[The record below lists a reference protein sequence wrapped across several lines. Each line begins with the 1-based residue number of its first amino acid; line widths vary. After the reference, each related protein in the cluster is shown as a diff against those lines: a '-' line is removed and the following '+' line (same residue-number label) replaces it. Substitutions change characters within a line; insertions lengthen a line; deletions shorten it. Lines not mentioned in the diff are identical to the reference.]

1 MKYLGIDYG
10 TKRIGIAISDE
21 SGMMAFPRG
30 ILSGGKS
37 ALEKILDTVRDEQID
52 EIVVGKSM
60 DQSGNRNAIMDDI
73 DVFVEQLHNLTGL
86 PVHTHDERFSSQIA
100 RSFDFTKSD
109 NVASPRKHDLVEHI
123 DDRAAAVMLQ
133 RYLEINA

>member
-10 TKRIGIAISDE
+10 TKRIGIAVSDE

-37 ALEKILDTVRDEQID
+37 ALEKILDTVREERID

-60 DQSGNRNAIMDDI
+60 DQKGNRNAIMDDI
-73 DVFVEQLHNLTGL
+73 DVFVEQIHNLTGL
-86 PVHTHDERFSSQIA
+86 PVHTHDERFSSHMA
-100 RSFDFTKSD
+100 RSFDFTKND
-109 NVASPRKHDLVEHI
+109 MVANPRKHDRVEHI

-133 RYLEINA
+133 RYLDMK